1 MLESEKI
8 SKYFVMGCVEN
19 FPLLPFSLKMHENFR
34 NILILVEKREIF
46 S

>member
-8 SKYFVMGCVEN
+8 SKYFVMGCVGN
-19 FPLLPFSLKMHENFR
+19 VPLLPLSLKIHENFR
-34 NILILVEKREIF
+34 NILILEAKREIF